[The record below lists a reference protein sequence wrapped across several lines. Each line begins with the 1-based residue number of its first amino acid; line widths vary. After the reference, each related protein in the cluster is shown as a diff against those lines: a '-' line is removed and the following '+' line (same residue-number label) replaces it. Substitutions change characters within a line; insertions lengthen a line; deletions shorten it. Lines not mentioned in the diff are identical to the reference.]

1 MGVPP
6 QSFAN
11 TTADVGLQFINRY
24 AQASVNNQFK
34 TRPLPSG
41 FEADDLVIEIHI
53 ALCETL
59 GPTYAEQVGNAVL
72 RQFQGTSDAEVKK
85 ALVRCVRRGIGR
97 PQWTTKKRAQ
107 RDRSRGRHPPREEP
121 LGDDEIASPRDA
133 TDQVLDLTSILDSFD
148 EQRRAIWDRLVAG
161 QTLREIGIELGL
173 SHQQVHRRSLEVMKR
188 IAGYFGEVG

>member
-24 AQASVNNQFK
+24 ARASVNNQFK

-72 RQFQGTSDAEVKK
+72 HQFQGTSHTEVKT
-85 ALVRCVRRGIGR
+85 ALVHCVRRGIGR
-97 PQWTTKKRAQ
+97 PQWTTKKRFQ
-107 RDRSRGRHPPREEP
+107 RDRSRGRHLPREEW
-121 LGDDEIASPRDA
+121 LGDNEIASPRDA
-133 TDQVLDLTSILDSFD
+133 TDQVLDLRSIL
-148 EQRRAIWDRLVAG
+148 
-161 QTLREIGIELGL
+161 
-173 SHQQVHRRSLEVMKR
+173 
-188 IAGYFGEVG
+188 